1 MKTLIINA
9 PRTGSTSLFN
19 KLVRERNVKGYFN
32 PWDGSDSSNP
42 SPNEIVWSLE
52 SFVVKNGILYT
63 PTTHN
68 AELLP
73 QFFFQQ
79 QQVNWHKTL
88 AAKFD
93 EVILLSRKDSVAHI
107 ESYAHM
113 LLHNTPDQ
121 WEKARLGEKPAY
133 SSTKQY
139 IYDPD
144 KITKDCRDRAVRDIM
159 HYETMLQM
167 LSKQL
172 SIPMSYYE
180 DYFDPNGKDR
190 YRKNK
195 EDRLI

>member
-9 PRTGSTSLFN
+9 PRTGSTSLFS

-32 PWDGSDSSNP
+32 PWDGSDSKNP
-42 SPNEIVWSLE
+42 SPGEILWSLE

-63 PTTHN
+63 PTSHN
-68 AELLP
+68 PELLP
-73 QFFFQQ
+73 NFFFQQ
-79 QQVNWHKTL
+79 QQVNWHKDL

-121 WEKARLGEKPAY
+121 WSKANQGDKHAY

-139 IYDPD
+139 VYNPD
-144 KITKDCRDRAVRDIM
+144 IIPKDCRDRAVRDIM

-167 LSKQL
+167 LSRQL

-180 DYFDPNGKDR
+180 DYFDPNGKNR
-190 YRKNK
+190 YRRNK
-195 EDRLI
+195 EDRII

>member
-9 PRTGSTSLFN
+9 PRTGSTSLFT
-19 KLVRERNVKGYFN
+19 KLVTERNVKGYFN
-32 PWDGSDSSNP
+32 PWDYSDSTNP
-42 SPNEIVWSLE
+42 AFTEILWSLE

-63 PTTHN
+63 PSAHN
-68 AELLP
+68 PELLP
-73 QFFFQQ
+73 HPLFQQ
-79 QQVNWHKTL
+79 QQVNWHKNL

-93 EVILLSRKDSVAHI
+93 EVILLSRKDTVAHI

-121 WEKARLGEKPAY
+121 WTRALKGDKHAY
-133 SSTKQY
+133 NSTKQY
-139 IYDPD
+139 IYDRDSIP
-144 KITKDCRDRAVRDIM
+144 KDCRDRAVRDIM

-180 DYFDPNGKDR
+180 DYFDPKGKDR
-190 YRKNK
+190 YRRNK
-195 EDRLI
+195 EDRII